1 MLVIDVKRNQ
11 YFLNWAGNVMINEL
25 ANSGSEK
32 SVSISLRQGTPE
44 VIRQLK
50 QEIMTIT

>member
-11 YFLNWAGNVMINEL
+11 YFLNWADNVVINES

-32 SVSISLRQGTPE
+32 SISVLLRHGTPE
-44 VIRQLK
+44 VIQQVK